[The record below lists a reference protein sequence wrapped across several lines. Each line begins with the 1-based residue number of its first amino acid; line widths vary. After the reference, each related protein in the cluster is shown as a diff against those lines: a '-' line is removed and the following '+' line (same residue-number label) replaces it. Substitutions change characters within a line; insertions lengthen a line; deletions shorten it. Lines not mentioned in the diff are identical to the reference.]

1 MPDQNEQSQSLT
13 PREIVKAYWAALF
26 SRDPAKIRAAVTQDV
41 EWLAPPAN
49 ATAVA
54 LGVTHHMVGPDAIIK
69 FILEDFR
76 RLFSNGMEI
85 DVISSTAEGNRVVI
99 EQRQRATLAGGQ
111 DFDLVYVF
119 IFETADGKVSRIRE
133 YMDTFGG
140 HAIVF
145 GAGEAP
151 RQIV

>member
-1 MPDQNEQSQSLT
+1 MPDQNQPSESLT
-13 PREIVKAYWAALF
+13 PREIVNAYWAALF
-26 SRDPAKIRAAVTQDV
+26 SRNPEKIRAAVTPDV

-49 ATAVA
+49 ATATA

-85 DVISSTAEGNRVVI
+85 NVVSSTSEGNRVVI

-111 DFDLVYVF
+111 EFDLVYVF
-119 IFETADGKVSRIRE
+119 IFETAEGRVSRIRE

-140 HAIVF
+140 HAMVF
-145 GAGEAP
+145 GAGGTP